1 MVFLKEV
8 RVYILIFGQSK
19 KHGKT
24 HKECQ
29 EQGALTCPRSE
40 WLSKEGNG
48 DERGNREGERKGE
61 RKRIILVSEEAI
73 ENEI

>member
-1 MVFLKEV
+1 MVFLKE
-8 RVYILIFGQSK
+8 VYILIFGQSK

-40 WLSKEGNG
+40 GNG
-48 DERGNREGERKGE
+48 DGRGNREGEREGE
-61 RKRIILVSEEAI
+61 RKRIILVSEEAT